1 MANTFNW
8 QNGNL
13 VSKAKVQIN
22 GQIYEVEP
30 EEYSGNTALS
40 AENLNSMQT
49 ILLSNIVNSLDS
61 DDTDKAPS
69 IKVVKD
75 NLTNLK
81 TYSSD
86 EINTGMVWF
95 NGKPI
100 YRKVF
105 SGTKSGALQFN
116 ISDLNIDEVTNAYGN
131 LHVQEGS
138 DNQYRH
144 IPSYGSSSN
153 YVSYEVSLNTNTLN
167 IVGATAPYSQG
178 EVTFVLEYTK
188 TTD

>member
-40 AENLNSMQT
+40 AENLNLMQT
-49 ILLSNIVNSLDS
+49 TLLSNIVNSLDS

-100 YRKVF
+100 
-105 SGTKSGALQFN
+105 
-116 ISDLNIDEVTNAYGN
+116 
-131 LHVQEGS
+131 
-138 DNQYRH
+138 
-144 IPSYGSSSN
+144 
-153 YVSYEVSLNTNTLN
+153 
-167 IVGATAPYSQG
+167 
-178 EVTFVLEYTK
+178 
-188 TTD
+188 